1 MHKFFLILIII
12 VFFGC
17 GKDKENK
24 LIIKEQ
30 SLETQMISAYRE
42 GLDFLDKEDGLSA
55 AKKFNEAELLF
66 PQSEWAPKSALMA
79 AYSYYAY
86 DYYGDSIYEL
96 EQFIKKY
103 PKDERISYAN
113 FLLAMCYY
121 QSIVDE
127 KKDLEPLLKARD
139 KFIYVVENYPN
150 TDFAMDAQF
159 KLDLIREI
167 LASKEMYLGSYYIQK
182 GKWIAAIN
190 RFKTVINDY
199 ETTIYVEEALHRLV
213 ELHYKIGLENEAKK
227 YANLLGYNYLS
238 SDWYKSTYKIFNKE
252 YKLAKPKK
260 RKKES
265 NFLIKKYK
273 SIFTKNE
280 W

>member
-17 GKDKENK
+17 AKDKENK
-24 LIIKEQ
+24 LIIQEQ
-30 SLETQMISAYRE
+30 NLETQMISAYKE
-42 GLDFLDKEDGLSA
+42 GLDFLDKDDGLSA

-103 PKDERISYAN
+103 PKDERMSYAN

-150 TDFAMDAQF
+150 TDFAMDAEF

-252 YKLAKPKK
+252 YKLAKPEK

-280 W
+280 